1 MSSCCERKTF
11 ADFNWNGC
19 QSYEMILKY
28 ALCELCQHQVKIF
41 EIRYHGQTK
50 FGKVTK
56 PLGHKYDFDKI
67 ANHIYSIRDY

>member
-1 MSSCCERKTF
+1 
-11 ADFNWNGC
+11 
-19 QSYEMILKY
+19 MILKY

-56 PLGHKYDFDKI
+56 PLEHKYDFDKI